1 MTELGSERGKDTARA
16 RGWGGSTTAWDED
29 EFLYVDDKACVY
41 TVRVSGR
48 SIEERVEARIPG
60 MGVRTVEQLRAQGC
74 RIVMPRRLRPE
85 PISLWR
91 GRRLLPEM
99 R

>member
-1 MTELGSERGKDTARA
+1 MTEVQSEQGKSNARP
-16 RGWGGSTTAWDED
+16 RGWGGATTAWDED

-41 TVRVSGR
+41 TVRLSGR

-60 MGVRTVEQLRAQGC
+60 KGVRTVEQLRAEGC

-85 PISLWR
+85 PASLWR